1 MLISVCFITQVTE
14 GHKSRQAA
22 HSALIFIVLLRTF
35 NHNILYNFNIKQN
48 QIMDL
53 GRFYVTKSS
62 SQLQNVSKSFR
73 FLQIK
78 QDFLSGR
85 LPKPS
90 VDFACVHNNV
100 TLAGN

>member
-1 MLISVCFITQVTE
+1 
-14 GHKSRQAA
+14 
-22 HSALIFIVLLRTF
+22 
-35 NHNILYNFNIKQN
+35 
-48 QIMDL
+48 MDL